1 MDVDKCLR
9 TEAVFKRMF
18 DLGCGVVRMF
28 QREFAV
34 HPDVHLDGEVIAY
47 LAGAQVVQ
55 VGHAIESQDDAFDF
69 LFRFLRQG
77 FFQQFPDTG
86 QR

>member
-1 MDVDKCLR
+1 ML
-9 TEAVFKRMF
+9 
-18 DLGCGVVRMF
+18 DLGSSMVRIF

-34 HPDVHLDGEVIAY
+34 HPDMHLDGEVIAY

-55 VGHAIESQDDAFDF
+55 VGHTVKSQDDAFDF